1 MNLFIYTCSP
11 DKNKATVQILRDH
24 SDVWHT
30 GKESID
36 VRIARKTFA
45 RVQEYFPECS
55 IMVEDLEAH
64 VQAAEARMFPQK
76 KAEQE
81 AWLQAVVQ
89 SVIPKVYV
97 ARGRVSLFTTMSR
110 NIPFSCL

>member
-1 MNLFIYTCSP
+1 M
-11 DKNKATVQILRDH
+11 
-24 SDVWHT
+24 
-30 GKESID
+30 
-36 VRIARKTFA
+36 RIARKTFA

-110 NIPFSCL
+110 HIPLAASSSPFPPFSDSVLSKLRDPLF

>member
-1 MNLFIYTCSP
+1 M
-11 DKNKATVQILRDH
+11 LRDH
-24 SDVWHT
+24 SDVWHV

-36 VRIARKTFA
+36 MRISRKAFA
-45 RVQEYFPECS
+45 RVQGYFPECAV
-55 IMVEDLEAH
+55 IVEDLEAH

-89 SVIPKVYV
+89 AIGPKVK
-97 ARGRVSLFTTMSR
+97 LE
-110 NIPFSCL
+110 